1 MVTGLAGRIQSWKAD
16 TNLSCAKKL
25 CAIEKSLG
33 QRGGGLRFLLV
44 EDNAELS
51 ASVATRLGL
60 DGHAVD
66 QAATLAEA
74 EECLAAAGYDLILL
88 DIMLPD
94 GDGRDFLAR
103 HRRAERQTPVIVMTA
118 RSSVSDRVDALD
130 TGADDYIT
138 KPFDFAEL
146 EARCR
151 AVLRRKGG
159 AVQTVRSF
167 ADVVFDPLAAT
178 VIIADE
184 SRDLRSREVRLFELF
199 LNAQGRILSKEH
211 LVDRLFSFSE
221 PVSDNAIEVYVGR
234 LRKKLAGSRARIETV
249 RGLGYRLTDG

>member
-1 MVTGLAGRIQSWKAD
+1 M
-16 TNLSCAKKL
+16 
-25 CAIEKSLG
+25 
-33 QRGGGLRFLLV
+33 RFLLV

-51 ASVATRLGL
+51 ASVAARLGL
-60 DGHAVD
+60 EGHGVD
-66 QAATLAEA
+66 RAGTLAEA
-74 EECLAAAGYDLILL
+74 EEFLAVVTYDLILL

-103 HRRAERQTPVIVMTA
+103 HRRAERETPVIVMTA
-118 RSSVSDRVDALD
+118 RSAVSDRVDALD

-159 AVQTVRSF
+159 AAQTQRSF
-167 ADVVFDPLAAT
+167 ADLTFDPLAAT
-178 VIIADE
+178 LTIAGE
-184 SRDLRSREVRLFELF
+184 VRDMRSREVRLMELF
-199 LNAQGRILSKEH
+199 LNAPGRILSKEH

-221 PVSDNAIEVYVGR
+221 PVTDNAIEVYVGR
-234 LRKKLAGSRARIETV
+234 LRKKLVGSRARIETV

>member
-1 MVTGLAGRIQSWKAD
+1 M
-16 TNLSCAKKL
+16 
-25 CAIEKSLG
+25 
-33 QRGGGLRFLLV
+33 RFLLV

-51 ASVATRLGL
+51 ASVAARLGL
-60 DGHAVD
+60 DGHGVD
-66 QAATLAEA
+66 CAATLTEA
-74 EECLAAAGYDLILL
+74 EGFLAVAVYDLILL

-118 RSSVSDRVDALD
+118 RSSVRDRVDALD

-151 AVLRRKGG
+151 AVLRRRGG
-159 AVQTVRSF
+159 AAQTLRSF
-167 ADVVFDPLAAT
+167 ADLIFDPLAAT
-178 VIIADE
+178 LIIGQE
-184 SRDLRSREVRLFELF
+184 TRNLRSREMRLLELF
-199 LNAQGRILSKEH
+199 LNAPGRILSKEH

-221 PVSDNAIEVYVGR
+221 SVSDNAIEVYVGR
-234 LRKKLAGSRARIETV
+234 LRKKLAGSRARVDTV

>member
-1 MVTGLAGRIQSWKAD
+1 MRAAWGWSWGD
-16 TNLSCAKKL
+16 VM
-25 CAIEKSLG
+25 
-33 QRGGGLRFLLV
+33 RFLLV

-51 ASVATRLGL
+51 ASVAARLGI
-60 DGHAVD
+60 DGHGVD
-66 QAATLAEA
+66 HAGTLAEA
-74 EECLAAAGYDLILL
+74 EEYLAAVSYDLILL

-103 HRRAERQTPVIVMTA
+103 HRRAERETPVIVMTA
-118 RSSVSDRVDALD
+118 RSAVSDRVDALD

-159 AVQTVRSF
+159 AAQTLRSF
-167 ADVVFDPLAAT
+167 ADLTFDPLAAT
-178 VIIADE
+178 MTIAGE
-184 SRDLRSREVRLFELF
+184 ARDMRSREVRLMELF
-199 LNAQGRILSKEH
+199 LNAPGRILSKEH

-221 PVSDNAIEVYVGR
+221 PVTDNAIEVYVGR
-234 LRKKLAGSRARIETV
+234 LRKKLVGSRARIETV

>member
-1 MVTGLAGRIQSWKAD
+1 M
-16 TNLSCAKKL
+16 
-25 CAIEKSLG
+25 
-33 QRGGGLRFLLV
+33 RFLLV
-44 EDNAELS
+44 EDNAEL
-51 ASVATRLGL
+51 AGSVAARLSL

-66 QAATLAEA
+66 LAASLAEA
-74 EECLAAAGYDLILL
+74 EACLDVAGYDLILL

-118 RSSVSDRVDALD
+118 RSAVSDRVDALD

-151 AVLRRKGG
+151 AVLRRRGG
-159 AVQTVRSF
+159 AAQTRRSY

-178 VIIADE
+178 VMVGEEA
-184 SRDLRSREVRLFELF
+184 RDLRSREVRLLELF
-199 LNAQGRILSKEH
+199 LGAPGRILSKEH

-234 LRKKLAGSRARIETV
+234 LRKKLQGSRARIETV
-249 RGLGYRLTDG
+249 RGLGYRLTEG

>member
-1 MVTGLAGRIQSWKAD
+1 M
-16 TNLSCAKKL
+16 
-25 CAIEKSLG
+25 
-33 QRGGGLRFLLV
+33 RFLLV
-44 EDNAELS
+44 EDNGDLS
-51 ASVATRLGL
+51 ASVAARLGL
-60 DGHAVD
+60 DGHGVD
-66 QAATLAEA
+66 CAATLAEA
-74 EECLAAAGYDLILL
+74 EGFLAVAVYDLILL

-118 RSSVSDRVDALD
+118 RSSVRDRVDALD

-151 AVLRRKGG
+151 AVLRRRGG
-159 AVQTVRSF
+159 AAQTLRSF
-167 ADVVFDPLAAT
+167 ADLTFDPLAAT
-178 VIIADE
+178 LIIGQE
-184 SRDLRSREVRLFELF
+184 TRDLRSREMRLLELF
-199 LNAQGRILSKEH
+199 LNAPGRILSKEH

-221 PVSDNAIEVYVGR
+221 SVSDNAIEVYVGR
-234 LRKKLAGSRARIETV
+234 LRKKLAGSRARIDTV